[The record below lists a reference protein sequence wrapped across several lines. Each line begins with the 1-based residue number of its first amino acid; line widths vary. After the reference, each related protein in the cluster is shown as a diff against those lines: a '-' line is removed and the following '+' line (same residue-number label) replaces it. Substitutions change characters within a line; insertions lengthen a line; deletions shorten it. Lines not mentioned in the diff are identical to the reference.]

1 MQSIFISYI
10 AYGSE
15 FTDIY
20 AANYLFDTY
29 VASASLSHAPTIN
42 VTVNL
47 VDFYGFNG
55 FILNNNGADFKLSSA
70 WNGNLF
76 RFTTS
81 SNYRYL
87 SYNYVFIL
95 GSSCLACKSYPI
107 FYEDNCIAYCPAN
120 ANFNGKTCVICVASQ
135 RWNGTECVDRCSN
148 GRFWNITSQA
158 CVCPTGQFWNG
169 FACIVCPN
177 GRTWSVNTQSCEC
190 PVLSTWNGVACVIC
204 TGGRLYNNV
213 TNRCECPSGQLFNEF
228 VCSVNCPAGQFYN

>member
-148 GRFWNITSQA
+148 GRFWNIISQA

-228 VCSVNCPAGQFYN
+228 VCAVNCPAGQFYN

>member
-148 GRFWNITSQA
+148 GRFWNIISQA